1 MILQVLFAVAS
12 AALTGYLLWAFKRS
26 YYWKERNLQ
35 SPPGIFPFGHI
46 FQVVDKEKPWYLE
59 LAKYTKKFG
68 KFWGYQEG
76 VHNVLVVADLE
87 TANEILHKRFEEFPQ
102 RKGDHLIQRDP
113 KDDRVHLADAWG
125 QRWKRL
131 RSIVMPQFSNN
142 SLKRISPIVND
153 SARHL
158 VAHIGKHVDKD
169 PINIHLYYQE
179 YTMDVIARIAMGVKG
194 SQQWNSQYPEIL
206 RGLFDRNMKEPFYLM
221 LTVAPFL
228 KPILQPIFLRLATIL
243 KLPIG
248 RLYAQIEIAV
258 AERKKARAAGN
269 ITNDDFIDMFLSAEA
284 TIDHSQEGSFDRRDP
299 TVAKKLTTEEVIAQ
313 CFVFLLAGFDTT
325 ANTLAYVSH
334 FLALNKDIQDRL
346 REEIDH
352 VCTTEEVSN
361 EQLAELK
368 FMDCVTKEGLRLHP
382 LATVAVARVAE
393 EDCEIAGISIDKGT
407 MVQIDAYTLQRSK
420 EIWGAD
426 AEEFVPDR
434 WMNPTKG
441 ATDGLP
447 PVWRRTSRLCRQPT
461 GLHRGEDGPSAIAK
475 EIRVASGTESK
486 VSVDVLIRKR
496 A

>member
-1 MILQVLFAVAS
+1 MVSGAGEIYKEIRQIL
-12 AALTGYLLWAFKRS
+12 G
-26 YYWKERNLQ
+26 
-35 SPPGIFPFGHI
+35 
-46 FQVVDKEKPWYLE
+46 
-59 LAKYTKKFG
+59 
-68 KFWGYQEG
+68 
-76 VHNVLVVADLE
+76 
-87 TANEILHKRFEEFPQ
+87 
-102 RKGDHLIQRDP
+102 
-113 KDDRVHLADAWG
+113 
-125 QRWKRL
+125 
-131 RSIVMPQFSNN
+131 
-142 SLKRISPIVND
+142 ISPIVND

-299 TVAKKLTTEEVIAQ
+299 TIAKKLTTEEVIAQ

-393 EDCEIAGISIDKGT
+393 EECEIAGISIDKGT

-434 WMNPTKG
+434 WMNPTREQQM
-441 ATDGLP
+441 AYLP
-447 PVWRRTSRLCRQPT
+447 FGGGPRVCVGSRLAYTEEKMALVQLLRKYE
-461 GLHRGEDGPSAIAK
+461 LHPVPNPKEMELRGPITISP
-475 EIRVASGTESK
+475 